1 LQQGKKWGEWQN
13 AKKDETGE
21 DLATVGTT
29 AATFFSFLFFFVFLL
44 SENSDDWTSL
54 CEISKKEGNRMLLEN
69 RALSSGRWMDG

>member
-29 AATFFSFLFFFVFLL
+29 AATFFPFFYFSAVRKFRWLN
-44 SENSDDWTSL
+44 ESL
-54 CEISKKEGNRMLLEN
+54 WNFKKR
-69 RALSSGRWMDG
+69 RK